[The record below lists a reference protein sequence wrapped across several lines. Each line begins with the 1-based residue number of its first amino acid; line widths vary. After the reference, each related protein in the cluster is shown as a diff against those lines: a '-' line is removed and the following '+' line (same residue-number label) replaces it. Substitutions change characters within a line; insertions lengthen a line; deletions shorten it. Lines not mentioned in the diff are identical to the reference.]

1 MRRASK
7 GAFRR
12 TAYKVLI
19 DLLLVCFVRMQ
30 SSCRWLAIMITGP
43 RRARRPPAADHSRP
57 ATSRARRLPRAADW
71 LPSALVLAWL
81 ALAGVALADER
92 PAATA
97 TPKPNTSAPAPTI
110 LTAAAVFAE
119 QLQGL

>member
-1 MRRASK
+1 VRRASK

-30 SSCRWLAIMITGP
+30 SSCGSRSPARGA
-43 RRARRPPAADHSRP
+43 RAAAARGRDHSRP

-110 LTAAAVFAE
+110 LTAAAE
-119 QLQGL
+119 QQGL

>member
-1 MRRASK
+1 LCN
-7 GAFRR
+7 
-12 TAYKVLI
+12 TA
-19 DLLLVCFVRMQ
+19 
-30 SSCRWLAIMITGP
+30 IT
-43 RRARRPPAADHSRP
+43 ARRPGRDHSSEDSRPRP

-110 LTAAAVFAE
+110 LTAAAE
-119 QLQGL
+119 QQGL

>member
-19 DLLLVCFVRMQ
+19 DLLLVCYVL
-30 SSCRWLAIMITGP
+30 CNTAIT
-43 RRARRPPAADHSRP
+43 ARRGPAAHDHSRGLPRP

>member
-30 SSCRWLAIMITGP
+30 SSCGSRSP
-43 RRARRPPAADHSRP
+43 ARGA
-57 ATSRARRLPRAADW
+57 RAAAARGRS
-71 LPSALVLAWL
+71 LPARDIAREAPASRCRLA
-81 ALAGVALADER
+81 AFGPGPGLAGAGWR
-92 PAATA
+92 GT
-97 TPKPNTSAPAPTI
+97 
-110 LTAAAVFAE
+110 
-119 QLQGL
+119 GR